1 MPVEINV
8 TEDSISEGESVVI
21 EVGSLD
27 TLAAEAAQ
35 PAMIS
40 NVSSSN
46 VISNINRSTQN
57 AVSNQFAVS
66 QLSVSIVG
74 KALSMIGTVQPME
87 VRSAQNVLTGSALAE
102 SIASLKAATENLNPS
117 DHTHHHHHEYVI
129 EVMPDPIPSGPVYA
143 KMPLFLAYDNP
154 DGIKNLLNWEI
165 EPLPPKR

>member
-102 SIASLKAATENLNPS
+102 SIA
-117 DHTHHHHHEYVI
+117 
-129 EVMPDPIPSGPVYA
+129 
-143 KMPLFLAYDNP
+143 
-154 DGIKNLLNWEI
+154 
-165 EPLPPKR
+165 